1 MWSVWKSEYV
11 SKIEKIG
18 SYAKIDM
25 NSLHELCI
33 LVLYSFFVFLKDEE
47 RKWTVVV
54 MCEEREN

>member
-1 MWSVWKSEYV
+1 MLSVWKSEYV
-11 SKIEKIG
+11 NKIEKIG

-33 LVLYSFFVFLKDEE
+33 LVLYSFFVLLKDEE

>member
-1 MWSVWKSEYV
+1 MLSVWKSEYV
-11 SKIEKIG
+11 NKIEKIG

-33 LVLYSFFVFLKDEE
+33 LVLYSFFVFLKDDE

>member
-1 MWSVWKSEYV
+1 MLSVWKSEYV
-11 SKIEKIG
+11 NKIEKIG